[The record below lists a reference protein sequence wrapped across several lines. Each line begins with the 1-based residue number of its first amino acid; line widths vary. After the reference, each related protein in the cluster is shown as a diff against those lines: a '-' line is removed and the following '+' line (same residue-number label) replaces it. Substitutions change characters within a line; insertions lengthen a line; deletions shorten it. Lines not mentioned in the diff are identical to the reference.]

1 MSIAIVTDSTSDIPG
16 NLLSCHNIHQI
27 PVTLTL
33 ENQTYQD
40 GFDLSRE
47 KFYSWLSDMPSFPT
61 TGAPSTGSFQKLY
74 HQLFSRGHTEII
86 SIHAASNLS
95 GICNAAR
102 IAGRD
107 FENRVHVYDSQQLSM
122 GLGYQVLAAARA
134 AADQIPLEKIIS
146 TLDDFQQKIRVF
158 ALLDSF
164 KYIHRSG
171 RVSWAKTRL
180 GSLLKIK
187 PLVEL
192 EAGSVIQRGLA
203 RARSQG
209 IKLLTGTLDKLGDLS
224 ELSILH
230 TNAEEEGKMLQQYFA
245 SRVPELPLLVNVTTI
260 IGSHV
265 GPNGLGFAAVVK

>member
-16 NLLSCHNIHQI
+16 KLLSRFNIHQI
-27 PVTLTL
+27 PVILTL
-33 ENQTYQD
+33 DDQIYQD

-47 KFYSWLSDMPSFPT
+47 FFYSTLPDMPTLPT
-61 TGAPSTGSFQKLY
+61 TGAPSVGSFQKLY
-74 HQLFSRGHTEII
+74 EKLLDQGHHTVL

-102 IAGRD
+102 LAARD
-107 FENRVHVYDSQQLSM
+107 FQNRIHVFDSQQLSM

-134 AADQIPLEKIIS
+134 AAEQIPLEEIIS
-146 TLDDFQQKIRVF
+146 NLHNLQQKIRVF

-171 RVSWAKTRL
+171 RVSWAKARL
-180 GSLLKIK
+180 GSLLDIK
-187 PLVEL
+187 PMVEL
-192 EAGSVIQRGLA
+192 KSGSVIQSGLA
-203 RARSQG
+203 RARSKG
-209 IKLLTGTLDKLGDLS
+209 LKLLTGTLEKLGSLA

-230 TNAEEEGKMLQQYFA
+230 TNAEEEGRMLQEYFA
-245 SRVPELPLLVNVTTI
+245 NQVPELPLLVNVTTI
-260 IGSHV
+260 IGTHV

>member
-1 MSIAIVTDSTSDIPG
+1 MSIAIVTDSTSDIPRK
-16 NLLSCHNIHQI
+16 LLSCHNIHQI

-33 ENQTYQD
+33 DNQIYQD
-40 GFDLSRE
+40 GFDLSRD
-47 KFYSWLSDMPSFPT
+47 KFYSWLPDLPKLPT
-61 TGAPSTGSFQKLY
+61 TGAPSVGSFQKLY
-74 HQLFSRGHTEII
+74 EKLLSQGHTEIV

-102 IAGRD
+102 LEALD
-107 FENRVHVYDSQQLSM
+107 FENQVHVFDSQQLSM

-134 AADQIPLEKIIS
+134 AADQVPLEKLIS
-146 TLDDFQQKIRVF
+146 ILLDFQQKIRVF

-171 RVSWAKTRL
+171 RISWAKARL
-180 GSLLKIK
+180 GSLLNIK

-192 EAGSVIQRGLA
+192 EAGSIIQRGLA

-209 IKLLTGTLDKLGDLS
+209 LKLLTGTLEKFGSLS

-230 TNAEEEGKMLQQYFA
+230 TNAEEEGRMLQQFFA
-245 SRVPELPLLVNVTTI
+245 SQIPELPLLVNVTTI
-260 IGSHV
+260 IGTHV